1 MFRLVS
7 DGKAPDLQPF
17 RRQMQEAIG
26 KAAKQA
32 GRDIAALMSAE
43 QKQAVAQR
51 RQWQREEAEVV
62 RIDARAERQ
71 ARQAEIAAA
80 KAERRSRETI
90 RDVVLELMKPAAD
103 LEGACGLPFG
113 TRRIIYRI
121 REEVRR
127 RTGGERLEQGY
138 FNTLLTEYE
147 AKHGDLH
154 PLMYRSPRG
163 FFRVPHSIGG
173 AVPLGTASVE
183 AFQRPT
189 YRFNKIL
196 YIEKEDLRLALET
209 SGWAERNDCFTFSA
223 IGFSTRA
230 ARDLIDAIARTSEPV
245 TAYAVHDADG
255 PGTCIQHTLQ
265 FATLARGARAIEIVD
280 LGLQPWEGKE
290 LDLAVE
296 EVVRKLNKD
305 GTPRQV
311 PVGDYVRARTD
322 RAPTGETWEE
332 WLQHH
337 RYELNAMT
345 APELIAWLDRK
356 LAERGDGK
364 LIPPPD
370 IIVDGF
376 GERVRERA
384 ENAIEY
390 AIAGRLDEQIDAI
403 RAERDEETAEIRAEI
418 ERITAP
424 LRQLEA
430 LLAAPFVERITAATA
445 ASDAID
451 REAAIR
457 RAIERLTPKADALR
471 AAISERF
478 TDQPAAHW
486 ADVLNVIADDTP
498 VGDVSDDLGEEAEL
512 PSHAEAGM

>member
-1 MFRLVS
+1 
-7 DGKAPDLQPF
+7 
-17 RRQMQEAIG
+17 
-26 KAAKQA
+26 
-32 GRDIAALMSAE
+32 
-43 QKQAVAQR
+43 
-51 RQWQREEAEVV
+51 
-62 RIDARAERQ
+62 
-71 ARQAEIAAA
+71 
-80 KAERRSRETI
+80 
-90 RDVVLELMKPAAD
+90 
-103 LEGACGLPFG
+103 
-113 TRRIIYRI
+113 
-121 REEVRR
+121 
-127 RTGGERLEQGY
+127 
-138 FNTLLTEYE
+138 
-147 AKHGDLH
+147 
-154 PLMYRSPRG
+154 
-163 FFRVPHSIGG
+163 
-173 AVPLGTASVE
+173 
-183 AFQRPT
+183 
-189 YRFNKIL
+189 
-196 YIEKEDLRLALET
+196 
-209 SGWAERNDCFTFSA
+209 
-223 IGFSTRA
+223 
-230 ARDLIDAIARTSEPV
+230 
-245 TAYAVHDADG
+245 VHDADG